1 MLEAINL
8 GCIRGTRRLFK
19 ELNFSASPGELIE
32 LRGANGSGK
41 TSLLRILCGLTAPAE
56 GEVRWLGTSIRRL
69 GEEYSGLVAYL
80 AHQNGVKDELSAIE
94 NLRIACGVGGNA
106 LSKPD
111 AQVILEQVGL
121 SRQQNLPA
129 RSLSAGQRR
138 RVALARL
145 LTSKARVWILDEVLT
160 SLDDTAIKLSRQ
172 FIGAHLSDGGLAIIA
187 THQELALLADRI
199 QRIDLSQGAG

>member
-8 GCIRGTRRLFK
+8 GCIRGTRRLFTG
-19 ELNFSASPGELIE
+19 LNFSVNPGESIE

-41 TSLLRILCGLTAPAE
+41 TSLLRILAGLAAPAE
-56 GEVRWLGTSIRRL
+56 GDVRWDGRNIRTL
-69 GEEYSGLVAYL
+69 GEEYSGTVAYL

-94 NLRIACGVGGNA
+94 NLRIACGVAGNA
-106 LSKPD
+106 LNKHD

-145 LTSKARVWILDEVLT
+145 LTSKATLWILDEVLT
-160 SLDDTAIKLSRQ
+160 SLDDAAVKLSRQ
-172 FIGAHLSDGGLAIIA
+172 FIGDHLSNGGMAIIA
-187 THQELALLADRI
+187 THQELDLSADRV
-199 QRIDLSQGAG
+199 QRIELSKGDV